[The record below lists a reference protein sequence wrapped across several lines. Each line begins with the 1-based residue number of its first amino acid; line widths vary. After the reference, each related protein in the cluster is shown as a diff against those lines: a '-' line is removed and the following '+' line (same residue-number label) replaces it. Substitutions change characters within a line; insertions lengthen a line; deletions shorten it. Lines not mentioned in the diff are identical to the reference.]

1 MSFLSDADR
10 RAYHLD
16 ADRRGYLLED
26 YRLFHLKETRAQT
39 FGYHYHEFDKVVL
52 FLSGQVT
59 YTIEGRAYSPAPGD
73 LLLVPHHHI
82 HQPDIGEITYERCI
96 LWLSPGFLSRYGLDA
111 CFRQADETGFHLVRP
126 RDPREAA
133 SLLERMEQ
141 AMGEDAF
148 GSELLVRTCCI
159 QFLIAL
165 NRAALDNRAG
175 SAACASDR
183 RVQQVM
189 DYINSHLGETLDV
202 DTLAAA
208 CYLSPSWLMH
218 RFRAVAG
225 CTVHQYVVQKRLIA
239 AADAIRSGTGVM
251 QAAREAGFRDYSAF
265 LRAFRAAYHTSPKAL
280 LAGDR
285 DGSGGATF
293 QK

>member
-1 MSFLSDADR
+1 MPTLPP
-10 RAYHLD
+10 D

-52 FLSGQVT
+52 FLSGEVT
-59 YTIEGRAYSPAPGD
+59 YTIEGRAYFLSPGD

-82 HQPDIGEITYERCI
+82 HQPDIGDVTYERCI
-96 LWLSPGFLSRYGLDA
+96 LWLSPAFLSRYGLEA

-126 RDPREAA
+126 REAGQA
-133 SLLERMEQ
+133 ERLLGRMEQ
-141 AMGEDAF
+141 AMGEQDF
-148 GSELLVRTCCI
+148 GAELLVRTCCI

-175 SAACASDR
+175 ELSAAWASDR
-183 RVQQVM
+183 RIQQVM
-189 DYINSHLGETLDV
+189 AYINTHLSQRLDVETL
-202 DTLAAA
+202 AGA

-218 RFRAVAG
+218 RFRAVTG

-239 AADAIRSGTGVM
+239 AAQAIRSGTGVM

-280 LAGDR
+280 SGEER
-285 DGSGGATF
+285 DG
-293 QK
+293 KRP